1 MNKLHVEIVNDLKQ
15 MLDGNNVLAKTF
27 RMVRDRFQEDRS
39 SNVRLRLIGKKS
51 TDERRYNLPT
61 VSEVAALVVGDFK
74 LSRWLQYPLLFPYGE
89 DGYREDIPL
98 EGDDESTGG
107 RKCVIIR
114 EYFAYKIQERNNEVP
129 TIVSSRRLFQQFL
142 VDAYTMIESSR
153 LRYIR
158 LNQKKLRCHMYK
170 SLQDAVLHGEINPSS
185 QEKRIILPSSFTGG
199 ARYMIQNYQ
208 DAMAICKWAGYP
220 DLFITF
226 TFNPKWPEIRRFV
239 ESRDLNPEDR
249 PDILARVF
257 KIKLDRLIKDLR
269 DNQIFRKVKADIDQI
284 ISVEIPD
291 ELANPVYYKAVHNF
305 MMHGPCGSARK
316 SSLCMQSGRCTK
328 HFPERFVE
336 STTIDEEGYPVYRRR
351 DNGRN
356 IKKDGI
362 DLDSRYVV
370 PHNRFL
376 LLKYDAHINVEW
388 CNQSRSIKYLFKY
401 ISKGNDRVT
410 AAFSQSMQEED
421 SSNIDEIN
429 MYYDCLYISP
439 CEAAWRIFKFS
450 IHHREPPVERLS
462 FHLPNEQNV
471 IFSDDDPIH
480 DVSNRPS
487 VQESMFL
494 SWFETNKTLPEAREL
509 TYAEFPLK
517 FVWKKQLKRW
527 EKRRTSVFSIGR
539 IFFVPPGCLML
550 LKVQN
555 PMTILKESTI
565 IAISLL
571 EMHVMHLG
579 YWMMIKSMDAIK
591 EASNWGMPSYL

>member
-1 MNKLHVEIVNDLKQ
+1 
-15 MLDGNNVLAKTF
+15 
-27 RMVRDRFQEDRS
+27 
-39 SNVRLRLIGKKS
+39 
-51 TDERRYNLPT
+51 
-61 VSEVAALVVGDFK
+61 
-74 LSRWLQYPLLFPYGE
+74 
-89 DGYREDIPL
+89 
-98 EGDDESTGG
+98 
-107 RKCVIIR
+107 
-114 EYFAYKIQERNNEVP
+114 
-129 TIVSSRRLFQQFL
+129 
-142 VDAYTMIESSR
+142 
-153 LRYIR
+153 
-158 LNQKKLRCHMYK
+158 MYK
-170 SLQDAVLHGEINPSS
+170 CLQDAVLHGEINPSS
-185 QEKRIILPSSFTGG
+185 QGKRIILPSSFTGG

-208 DAMAICKWAGYP
+208 DAMAICKWVGYP

-239 ESRDLNPEDR
+239 ENRDLNPEDR

-269 DNQIFRKVKADIDQI
+269 DNQIFIKVKAVIYTFEFQKRGLPHAHILLFLHECDKYPTAADIDQI
-284 ISVEIPD
+284 ISAEIPD

-328 HFPERFVE
+328 HFSERFVE
-336 STTIDEEGYPVYRRR
+336 STTIDEEGYPVCRRR
-351 DNGRN
+351 DNGRT

-401 ISKGNDRVT
+401 INKGNDRVT

-429 MYYDCLYISP
+429 I
-439 CEAAWRIFKFS
+439 
-450 IHHREPPVERLS
+450 EPPVERLS

-471 IFSDDDPIH
+471 IFSDDDPID

-494 SWFETNKTLPEAREL
+494 SWFKTNKTFPEAREL

-527 EKRRTSVFSIGR
+527 EKRRASVFSIGR
-539 IFFVPPGCLML
+539 IFFVPPGTGELYYLIL
-550 LKVQN
+550 LFNVIKG
-555 PMTILKESTI
+555 PESYDDLKRINNHSHLTFRE
-565 IAISLL
+565 ACDALGLL
-571 EMHVMHLG
+571 
-579 YWMMIKSMDAIK
+579 DDDK
-591 EASNWGMPSYL
+591 EYGCHKGSK